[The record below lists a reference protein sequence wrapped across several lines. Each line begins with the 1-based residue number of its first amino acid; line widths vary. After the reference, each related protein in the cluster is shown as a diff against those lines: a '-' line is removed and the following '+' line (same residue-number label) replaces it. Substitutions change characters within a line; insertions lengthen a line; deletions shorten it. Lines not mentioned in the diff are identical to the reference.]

1 MESVSRLHQ
10 SLCKGCLFVL
20 MPPVY
25 LATFGANGI
34 DPVNHWEYRH
44 QKLSV
49 GTTGIKG
56 CRQCTFVC
64 RRVPLVN
71 GEMSV
76 SRDAIWGI
84 LAERRGELWCGS
96 CRGSV
101 CSDRVLENEPR
112 QCRSQLM
119 WEVCLYVAV
128 IR

>member
-20 MPPVY
+20 MPSLY

-49 GTTGIKG
+49 GTTRIKG

-64 RRVPLVN
+64 RRVPPV
-71 GEMSV
+71 EVWMFV
-76 SRDAIWGI
+76 RQDAIWGI
-84 LAERRGELWCGS
+84 LVRGRSWCGS
-96 CRGSV
+96 CCGSV
-101 CSDRVLENEPR
+101 CSDRVLENESR
-112 QCRSQLM
+112 QCWSQLM
-119 WEVCLYVAV
+119 
-128 IR
+128 